1 MGEGLQYA
9 LFLFSFPLFI
19 MILVQH
25 LTDSDILHLHAAG
38 RDIIVLN
45 SFSAATA
52 LLDKKSAI
60 YSSRCISSS
69 LLVIK
74 FIAPHESLGADLNLT
89 C

>member
-1 MGEGLQYA
+1 MHNGGRTTVRLIP
-9 LFLFSFPLFI
+9 LSFSFL
-19 MILVQH
+19 ILVNI

-45 SFSAATA
+45 SFGAATA

-69 LLVIK
+69 LLVVK
-74 FIAPHESLGADLNLT
+74 FIAPHEPLGADLNLA